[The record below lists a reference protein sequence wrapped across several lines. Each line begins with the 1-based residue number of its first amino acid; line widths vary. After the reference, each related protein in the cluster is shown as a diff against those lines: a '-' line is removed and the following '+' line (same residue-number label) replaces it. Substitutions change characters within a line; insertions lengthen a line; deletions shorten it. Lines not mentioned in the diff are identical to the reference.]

1 MKTVTFV
8 CLLVLSLMSTIEAQL
23 SIVYPLGGEKLPNN
37 GRHTIVWTN
46 KADMRVSVYIDW
58 YDQESNLLIENNN
71 IYSHLLSE
79 GTNSFVLSSP
89 EGYPT
94 GYKYK
99 VRLVGTDA
107 SGSTIVSSDYVFITG
122 PATFTGWSNDRSTWL
137 PGQTCTITVAWDG
150 FDKNQSLQVFL
161 ESSSLDNYSYGY
173 NITNVI
179 INTNAGMYSF
189 TMSYPEI
196 VNNIDESYSFLIL
209 NEKSQI
215 ISRFKNSD
223 IAAFVPKLNFQQNVE
238 TGEILIEVT
247 CKSQTSYTLQSSED
261 LLSWI
266 DEFTTNTAINSLDF
280 FVSIKD
286 QKKFFRVREN

>member
-1 MKTVTFV
+1 MKTVLIIWLFV
-8 CLLVLSLMSTIEAQL
+8 IGFVLQINSQLSLL
-23 SIVYPLGGEKLPNN
+23 YPLGGEKLPNN

-107 SGSTIVSSDYVFITG
+107 FGSTIVSSDYVSITS
-122 PATFTGWSNDRSTWL
+122 PAILTGWSNDRSTWL
-137 PGQTCTITVAWDG
+137 PGQNRTITIAWDG

-161 ESSSLDNYSYGY
+161 ESSSLDHYSYGY
-173 NITNVI
+173 SITNVI
-179 INTNAGMYSF
+179 INTDNGIYSF
-189 TMSYPEI
+189 TMSYPDL
-196 VNNIDESYSFLIL
+196 VSTIDDSYSFLVL

-223 IAAFVPKLNFQQNVE
+223 IAIFAPKLNFQRNAE
-238 TGEILIEVT
+238 TGEMLIEVT
-247 CKSQTSYTLQSSED
+247 CKSQASYTLQSSED
-261 LLSWI
+261 LSLWI
-266 DEFTTNTAINSLDF
+266 DEFATNSSINSFNFSLP
-280 FVSIKD
+280 IKD
-286 QKKFFRVREN
+286 RNKFFRVREN